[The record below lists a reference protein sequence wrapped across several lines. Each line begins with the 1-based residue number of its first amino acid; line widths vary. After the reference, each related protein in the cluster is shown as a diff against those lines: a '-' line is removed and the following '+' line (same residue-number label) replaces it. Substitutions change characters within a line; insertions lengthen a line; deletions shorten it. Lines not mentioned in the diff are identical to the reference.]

1 MAKVVVVG
9 GGAAGLSAAYYLHRA
24 APHLHITL
32 LEAEARLGGKITTVA
47 EQGFVLEG
55 GPDAV
60 VRYKPWA
67 VTLLQQLGLE
77 NQIIG
82 TQPAHPSALIHDGR
96 EALPIPAGLQMVIP
110 GDLGALARSPL
121 LSPFGKARAALDLLL
136 PRGTPEDEPFGAFI
150 ERRLGRQVW
159 ERLVAPLSGGIYGG
173 DPYEL
178 STLAAFPQLKA
189 LEQQH
194 GSLIRGAMRQR
205 KERGSREKGQ
215 LFASLRGGLGS
226 LVAALQTQLGAVEIR
241 LNTTVAALERAKQWR
256 VHTTQGALE
265 ADALIL
271 ATPAG
276 VSGSLLEPHHRP
288 AASALRQ
295 IPYGASSTVTFAFAK
310 EKLPPRVGHGM
321 LIAAHR
327 GFSVRGFT
335 WVDQKWA
342 GRAPE
347 GYGLVRA
354 YFSGLEASPSELAQL
369 ALQDLTRLWGQ
380 TPEPLH
386 TWVFHWPQGLPR
398 YTVGHQER
406 VAQALKAEELPGL
419 FLAGAAY
426 QGVGLPEVIRM
437 GQAVA
442 ERVLAYIDTHV
453 QDGAP
458 VGQT

>member
-1 MAKVVVVG
+1 MASVVVVG

-32 LEAEARLGGKITTVA
+32 LEAGARLGGKITTVA
-47 EQGFVLEG
+47 EHGFVLEG

-67 VTLLQQLGLE
+67 VALMQQLGLE

-110 GDLGALARSPL
+110 GDLSALARSPL

-136 PRGTPEDEPFGAFI
+136 PRGTPGDEPFGAFI

-215 LFASLRGGLGS
+215 LFASLEGGLGT
-226 LVAALQTQLGAVEIR
+226 LVEAIQARLSRIEVRLQTA
-241 LNTTVAALERAKQWR
+241 VAALERSGGWR
-256 VHTTQGALE
+256 IHTTQGSLQ
-265 ADALIL
+265 ADTLVL
-271 ATPAG
+271 ATPAPVTG
-276 VSGSLLEPHHRP
+276 RLLEPHHRQ
-288 AASALRQ
+288 AASALQQ

-335 WVDQKWA
+335 WGDQKWP

-354 YFSGLEASPSELAQL
+354 YFSGQEASKEELAQL
-369 ALQDLTRLWGQ
+369 ALRDLARLWGQ
-380 TPEPLH
+380 VPEPLY
-386 TWVFHWPQGLPR
+386 TWVFHWPEGLPR

-406 VAQALKAEELPGL
+406 AAQALRAEELPGL

-426 QGVGLPEVIRM
+426 HGVGLPEVIRM
-437 GQAVA
+437 GQEVA
-442 ERVLAYIDTHV
+442 GRVLAYTDTLAR
-453 QDGAP
+453 DGTP
-458 VGQT
+458 VG